1 MLVDGSKGTKS
12 ARKAM
17 WAEKKKKLVISSSM
31 FSLVSKAL
39 I

>member
-17 WAEKKKKLVISSSM
+17 WAEKKKTGYQQLNV
-31 FSLVSKAL
+31 
-39 I
+39 